1 MTFSWTPGTKRLNFS
16 WIYIVFKSFIQ
27 VLTVKSKIDITK
39 IFNSKKRNL
48 NNNSNTEE
56 DAKRLLKENPEV
68 LLLETAEAHGMFL
81 KKLSSRKVASK
92 FY

>member
-1 MTFSWTPGTKRLNFS
+1 MCDLFS
-16 WIYIVFKSFIQ
+16 WIYITFKSFIQ

-68 LLLETAEAHGMFL
+68 LLLETAETHGMFL
-81 KKLSSRKVASK
+81 KKLSSRKVALK